1 MKDPINLEA
10 LDHRNVDRKKV
21 KEKRQVLNQV
31 LSWIVTESIFETN
44 LIILAGTNGF
54 SELAGK

>member
-10 LDHRNVDRKKV
+10 LDRRNVDRKKV

-31 LSWIVTESIFETN
+31 LS
-44 LIILAGTNGF
+44 
-54 SELAGK
+54 

>member
-10 LDHRNVDRKKV
+10 LDRRNVDRKKV

-44 LIILAGTNGF
+44 LIILVGTNGF

>member
-10 LDHRNVDRKKV
+10 LDRRKLDRKKV

-31 LSWIVTESIFETN
+31 LS
-44 LIILAGTNGF
+44 
-54 SELAGK
+54 

>member
-10 LDHRNVDRKKV
+10 LDGRKLDRKKV

-31 LSWIVTESIFETN
+31 LS
-44 LIILAGTNGF
+44 
-54 SELAGK
+54 